1 MVPIIC
7 YLIGFII
14 IGNTLIL
21 LILLLIKY
29 FLKYNFSYIFFIIP
43 GGIIYLISIE
53 LYIEFLLYYEE
64 KYVKIKLG
72 RGYSIYE
79 EDININDED
88 EEEDFDLRIQK
99 NLSKF
104 IIYTIVNYS
113 YVIYNVIILK
123 FIWNYF
129 ILKFFVA
136 AVLSIVLGHL
146 AMYPTIV
153 KGYNSAYEK
162 QVGNSI
168 LFFASFIIL
177 NHYLN

>member
-1 MVPIIC
+1 MAEIIC
-7 YLIGFII
+7 YFIGFILTI
-14 IGNTLIL
+14 NALIL
-21 LILLLIKY
+21 LFLLYAEYYYQSKFTFLFY
-29 FLKYNFSYIFFIIP
+29 FIP
-43 GGIIYLISIE
+43 GGISYLIFLE
-53 LYIEFLLYYEE
+53 LYIEFLLYYEK

-72 RGYSIYE
+72 KGYSIYE
-79 EDININDED
+79 DMYNNDDED
-88 EEEDFDLRIQK
+88 EDFDLRIQK

-104 IIYTIVNYS
+104 IIYTFVNFS
-113 YVIYNVIILK
+113 YVIFNVIILRLV
-123 FIWNYF
+123 WNYF
-129 ILKFFVA
+129 FIKYFVV

-168 LFFASFIIL
+168 LFFLSFIIL

>member
-53 LYIEFLLYYEE
+53 LYIEFLLYYEK

-72 RGYSIYE
+72 KGYSIYE
-79 EDININDED
+79 DMYNNDDED
-88 EEEDFDLRIQK
+88 EDFDLRIQK

-104 IIYTIVNYS
+104 IVYTFVNFS
-113 YVIYNVIILK
+113 YVIFNVIILRLV
-123 FIWNYF
+123 WNYF
-129 ILKFFVA
+129 FIKYFVVV
-136 AVLSIVLGHL
+136 VLSIVLGHL

>member
-1 MVPIIC
+1 MAEIIC
-7 YLIGFII
+7 YLIGFILI
-14 IGNTLIL
+14 INSIIL
-21 LILLLIKY
+21 LILFFSEY
-29 FLKYNFSYIFFIIP
+29 YNHYKFTYLFYIIP
-43 GGIIYLISIE
+43 GGIIYLIFLE
-53 LYIEFLLYYEE
+53 LYIEFLLYYEK

-79 EDININDED
+79 DIYNNDDED
-88 EEEDFDLRIQK
+88 EDFDLRIQK

-104 IIYTIVNYS
+104 IIYTFVNFS
-113 YVIYNVIILK
+113 YVIFNVIVLRLV
-123 FIWNYF
+123 WDYF
-129 ILKFFVA
+129 IIKYFVV

-168 LFFASFIIL
+168 LFFISFIIL
-177 NHYLN
+177 NHYLT